1 MLFYRHIGEIK
12 VVDKEKKIVYT
23 TKSLINFDWIRFKLM
38 VGSIFSKIPLLS
50 LVKDHNVSDYYDN
63 IA

>member
-23 TKSLINFDWIRFKLM
+23 TKSLMNFDWIRFKLI
-38 VGSIFSKIPLLS
+38 VGAIFSKIPLLP

>member
-1 MLFYRHIGEIK
+1 MVFYRHMGELK
-12 VVDKEKKIVYT
+12 VVDKQKKIVYT
-23 TKSLINFDWIRFKLM
+23 TKSLIHFDWIRFKLI

-50 LVKDHNVSDYYDN
+50 LVKDHDITDYYDN